1 MQKRTCTHCHTIK
14 SLSEFYIQKGRPAG
28 YKSWGKLSANAS
40 VATYRQTA
48 QGKKIVYENVRRYSH
63 SKKGLEAAHR
73 YRHSQKG
80 LETARHYWH
89 KNYTPPIGR
98 ARNAVMRA
106 IATHKKPPAK
116 TLRCFDCHAQ
126 AMDYHHWRG
135 YDKINLLNVIPLC
148 RKCHRNAV

>member
-1 MQKRTCTHCHTIK
+1 MRQFNPMQKRTCTHCHTIK
-14 SLSEFYIQKGRPAG
+14 SLSEFYIQKDRPSG
-28 YKSWGKLSANAS
+28 YKSWCKRCANAS

-89 KNYTPPIGR
+89 KNYRSEERRVGKEGR
-98 ARNAVMRA
+98 SRWS
-106 IATHKKPPAK
+106 P
-116 TLRCFDCHAQ
+116 
-126 AMDYHHWRG
+126 Y
-135 YDKINLLNVIPLC
+135 
-148 RKCHRNAV
+148 